1 MFLARA
7 ALAVPN
13 DLFAI
18 IQVVP
23 QEIDVLIVNDFDG
36 VAAEIARAPAAWTS
50 SARPSPA
57 RRAVSTTAAAT
68 TTETTAATAA
78 AAAAATTETTA
89 AAAAPA
95 SATTEPS
102 RRPAL

>member
-13 DLFAI
+13 DLLAI

-23 QEIDVLIVNDFDG
+23 QEIDVLKVNDFDG

-57 RRAVSTTAAAT
+57 RRAVSTTASTT
-68 TTETTAATAA
+68 TTETTAATSAA
-78 AAAAATTETTA
+78 AATETTA
-89 AAAAPA
+89 ATSAAATT
-95 SATTEPS
+95 TTEPS